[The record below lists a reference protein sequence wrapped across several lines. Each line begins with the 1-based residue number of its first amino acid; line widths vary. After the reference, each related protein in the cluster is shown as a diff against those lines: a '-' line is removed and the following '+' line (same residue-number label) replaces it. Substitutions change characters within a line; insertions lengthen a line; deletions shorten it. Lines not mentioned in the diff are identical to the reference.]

1 MDVPVADEVVLFEGF
16 RFDRRGGGLFR
27 QDASGGFVPVAI
39 GQRALDVLAF
49 LIAHR
54 GELVSKHAI
63 MQAVWRGIAVEDK
76 NLAVHIS
83 ALRRVLDDGRGAQSC
98 IQTEAGRGY
107 RFVAIV
113 TRPDGD
119 EVSAPPFA
127 LHALT
132 AGTSIPDSGVAER
145 TPPLTPIARWRP
157 IALVGLAT
165 LLLAIG
171 SGAWWL
177 HFDRPAPLREAQRD
191 AAVGRSDAGQTQAR
205 PISLVVLPFENLGD
219 DRKDDYLAD
228 GITDDLT
235 TDLSRIPDAFVIA
248 RGSA

>member
-83 ALRRVLDDGRGAQSC
+83 ALRRVLDNGREHRAAFRRRQGA
-98 IQTEAGRGY
+98 
-107 RFVAIV
+107 AIA
-113 TRPDGD
+113 
-119 EVSAPPFA
+119 SW
-127 LHALT
+127 
-132 AGTSIPDSGVAER
+132 
-145 TPPLTPIARWRP
+145 RW
-157 IALVGLAT
+157 
-165 LLLAIG
+165 
-171 SGAWWL
+171 
-177 HFDRPAPLREAQRD
+177 
-191 AAVGRSDAGQTQAR
+191 
-205 PISLVVLPFENLGD
+205 
-219 DRKDDYLAD
+219 
-228 GITDDLT
+228 
-235 TDLSRIPDAFVIA
+235 
-248 RGSA
+248 